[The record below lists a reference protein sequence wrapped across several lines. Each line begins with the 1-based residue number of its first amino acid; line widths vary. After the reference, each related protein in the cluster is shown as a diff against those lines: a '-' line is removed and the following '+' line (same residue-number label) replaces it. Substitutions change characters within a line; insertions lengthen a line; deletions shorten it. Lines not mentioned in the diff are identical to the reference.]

1 MSGCFDLSGF
11 VGLNDSQKLQYQLAW
26 STFDRVQNSNS
37 NVSTLRKA
45 GNTTLPYYTF
55 TSYNEKTTFNVGQSL
70 HTQRYPSSNW
80 NSVSQ
85 N

>member
-26 STFDRVQNSNS
+26 STFERIQNSNS

-45 GNTTLPYYTF
+45 GNTALSYYTF
-55 TSYNEKTTFNVGQSL
+55 LSYNEKTTFNIGQSL
-70 HTQRYPSSNW
+70 HAQRYPSSNW

>member
-11 VGLNDSQKLQYQLAW
+11 VGLNDSQRFQYRIAW
-26 STFDRVQNSNS
+26 DIFDRVQNSNS

-55 TSYNEKTTFNVGQSL
+55 ASYNEKTTFNIGQNL
-70 HTQRYPSSNW
+70 HQQRYPTSNW
-80 NSVSQ
+80 NSVQ
-85 N
+85 EN